1 MGGAVSAGVDNDDL
15 VDNLKA
21 ASYISTPLLERV
33 FRAVDRGDYFT
44 SENREQAYRD
54 SAWKKGNLHL
64 SAPCIYAK
72 VRCQDVCV
80 CCYGIV
86 ITSSLQ
92 HFPHSCI
99 IIYHRLEIQYCTL
112 PPYLFH
118 YILFEHTVNLP

>member
-1 MGGAVSAGVDNDDL
+1 MTFCLTVTLKLYSTIKLLTMIVYASFIFYCRLTKSTVRMGGAVSAGVDNDDL

-72 VRCQDVCV
+72 VS
-80 CCYGIV
+80 Y
-86 ITSSLQ
+86 
-92 HFPHSCI
+92 
-99 IIYHRLEIQYCTL
+99 
-112 PPYLFH
+112 
-118 YILFEHTVNLP
+118 